1 MDRSWNGPTSC
12 CACPCVGPLA
22 LYDEPRLAAK
32 EGSTIGEG
40 DWNPGYEVYEVIN
53 AANDVEANPL
63 DRAAR
68 VAANLKLGDF
78 FHPQMLSTGIVH
90 ANNPVWYDP
99 NSISGWSQE
108 ISGGYNSL
116 ETITLLTEGFE
127 NEQKRLRGTMQK
139 EDCKPTAATK
149 CE

>member
-1 MDRSWNGPTSC
+1 
-12 CACPCVGPLA
+12 
-22 LYDEPRLAAK
+22 
-32 EGSTIGEG
+32 
-40 DWNPGYEVYEVIN
+40 
-53 AANDVEANPL
+53 
-63 DRAAR
+63 
-68 VAANLKLGDF
+68 
-78 FHPQMLSTGIVH
+78 MLSTGIVH

-127 NEQKRLRGTMQK
+127 NEQKRFRGTMQK